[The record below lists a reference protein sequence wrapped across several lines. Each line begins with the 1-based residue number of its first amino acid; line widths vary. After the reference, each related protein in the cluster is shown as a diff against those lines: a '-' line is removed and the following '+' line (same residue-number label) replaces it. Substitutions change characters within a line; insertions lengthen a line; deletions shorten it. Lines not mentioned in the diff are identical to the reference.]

1 MQLTILILSLI
12 WFILELL
19 ARIWNQLTAVHTQTP
34 PHTHTPVI
42 VYHICTCACYIYI
55 CPHICMFVWC
65 DCRRDSIRRKSGSC
79 SSARAHCNRFYQRV
93 PPTQVCLLSCCVHCV
108 RCFVSVSI
116 SFRLVC
122 LLIAYTFNNSIACS
136 VYLSVSLLFLSDH
149 ALNIIIVK
157 QQHIVNIDIRMYL
170 YMYMYM

>member
-1 MQLTILILSLI
+1 MHMCLLYLYMSAYLYVCVVRLSPRFDSTEERKWLISSRTLQSFLS
-12 WFILELL
+12 
-19 ARIWNQLTAVHTQTP
+19 
-34 PHTHTPVI
+34 
-42 VYHICTCACYIYI
+42 TC
-55 CPHICMFVWC
+55 
-65 DCRRDSIRRKSGSC
+65 S
-79 SSARAHCNRFYQRV
+79 
-93 PPTQVCLLSCCVHCV
+93 PTQVCLLSCCVHCV

>member
-1 MQLTILILSLI
+1 MHMCLLYLYMSAYLYVCVVRLSPRFDSTEERKLLI
-12 WFILELL
+12 
-19 ARIWNQLTAVHTQTP
+19 
-34 PHTHTPVI
+34 
-42 VYHICTCACYIYI
+42 
-55 CPHICMFVWC
+55 
-65 DCRRDSIRRKSGSC
+65 
-79 SSARAHCNRFYQRV
+79 SSRTLQSFYQRV